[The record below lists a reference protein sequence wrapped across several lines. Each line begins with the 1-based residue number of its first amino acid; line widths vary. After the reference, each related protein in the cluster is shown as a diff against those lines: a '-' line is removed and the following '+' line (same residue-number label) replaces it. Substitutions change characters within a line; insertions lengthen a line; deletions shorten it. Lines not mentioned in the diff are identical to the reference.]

1 MACITIKLIILTLI
15 VLVMDV
21 EERLSLIMRY
31 PTEEV
36 LTVDELRQYL
46 ESGAKL
52 RHYIGF
58 EISGYIHIGTGIVS
72 LSKVVDLQRAGVEV
86 SILLADIHSWL
97 NNKLGGD
104 LDTIRKVANTYY
116 VETFKRVIELLG
128 GDPGS
133 VRFLMAS
140 DLYHNNDEYWYLIL
154 DLARIT
160 NLSDIR
166 HSLTILGRKM
176 GESVPM
182 SWLVYPLLQVA
193 DVFVIGSHIAH
204 GGIDQRKAYVL
215 AREVA
220 LKTKF
225 YPLMLNGERVKPIAL
240 FHSLIPAL
248 NITGRESKEELS
260 EMKMSKSLPDTAIFL
275 HDAAEEIR
283 QKILKAYC
291 PPREV
296 TMNPVMELA
305 HLFVFRERRSKPFV
319 IERPQQYGGG
329 RMEFWTFEE
338 LTKAYSEGKVHPLDL
353 KNAVA
358 EEVINYLD
366 PIIKWFHGGPGTRL
380 LEDMSNIM
388 RITR

>member
-1 MACITIKLIILTLI
+1 MDIEDKLALITK
-15 VLVMDV
+15 
-21 EERLSLIMRY
+21 Y

-36 LTVDELRQYL
+36 LTIDELRQYL
-46 ESGAKL
+46 ETGTKL
-52 RHYIGF
+52 KHYIGF
-58 EISGYIHIGTGIVS
+58 EISGFVHIGTGIVS

-104 LDTIRKVANTYY
+104 LELIRRVASRYY
-116 VETFKRVIELLG
+116 VDTFKKVIEVLG
-128 GDPGS
+128 GDPDN
-133 VRFLMAS
+133 VRFYMAS

-154 DLARIT
+154 DLARMT
-160 NLSDIR
+160 NLADIR

-176 GESVPM
+176 GESIPM

-215 AREVA
+215 ARELA
-220 LKTKF
+220 LKVRF
-225 YPLMLNGERVKPIAL
+225 YPLMLNNEKVKPIAL
-240 FHSLIPAL
+240 FHGLIPAL
-248 NITGRESKEELS
+248 NITGRESREELS

-275 HDAAEEIR
+275 HDDVDSIR

-296 TMNPVMELA
+296 KMNPVIELA
-305 HLFVFRERRSKPFV
+305 HLFLFRERRDKPFI

-329 RMEFWTFEE
+329 YLEFWSFDE
-338 LTKAYSEGKVHPLDL
+338 LVKAYADGKIHPLDL

-358 EEVINYLD
+358 NEVIKYLD
-366 PIIKWFHGGPGTRL
+366 PIIKWFQEGQGAKL
-380 LEDMSNIM
+380 IEEMDNIM
-388 RITR
+388 KITR

>member
-1 MACITIKLIILTLI
+1 MVLAMDIEERLTLI
-15 VLVMDV
+15 T
-21 EERLSLIMRY
+21 RY

-46 ESGAKL
+46 ETGVKL
-52 RHYIGF
+52 KHYIGF

-72 LSKVVDLQRAGVEV
+72 LSKVVDLQRAGIEV

-104 LDTIRKVANTYY
+104 LELIRRVANRYY
-116 VETFKRVIELLG
+116 VETFKKVVELLG
-128 GDPGS
+128 GDPDN
-133 VRFLMAS
+133 VRFYMAS

-154 DLARIT
+154 DLARMT
-160 NLSDIR
+160 NLADIR

-176 GESVPM
+176 GESIPM

-220 LKTKF
+220 LKVRF
-225 YPLMLNGERVKPIAL
+225 YPLTLNNEKVKPIAL

-248 NITGRESKEELS
+248 NITGKESKEELS

-275 HDAAEEIR
+275 HDSAETIR

-291 PPREV
+291 PPKE
-296 TMNPVMELA
+296 TQTNPVIELA
-305 HLFVFRERRSKPFV
+305 HLFSFRERRDKPFI

-329 RMEFWTFEE
+329 RLEFWTFDE
-338 LTKAYSEGKVHPLDL
+338 LIKAYSEGKIHPLDL

-358 EEVINYLD
+358 EEVVKYLE
-366 PIIKWFHGGPGTRL
+366 PIIKWFQEGAGRQVDRGD
-380 LEDMSNIM
+380 EWYNKGD
-388 RITR
+388 

>member
-1 MACITIKLIILTLI
+1 MA
-15 VLVMDV
+15 LVMDI
-21 EERLSLIMRY
+21 EERLSLITRY

-36 LTVDELRQYL
+36 LTIDELRQYM
-46 ESGAKL
+46 ETGARLK
-52 RHYIGF
+52 HYIGF

-72 LSKVVDLQRAGVEV
+72 LSKVVDLQKAGVEV

-104 LDTIRKVANTYY
+104 LDLIRKVANKYY
-116 VETFKRVIELLG
+116 VETFKKAIEVLG
-128 GDPGS
+128 GDPNS
-133 VRFLMAS
+133 VNFYMAS

-154 DLARIT
+154 DLARMT
-160 NLSDIR
+160 NLADIR

-176 GESVPM
+176 GESIPM

-220 LKTKF
+220 LKVRF
-225 YPLMLNGERVKPIAL
+225 YPLTLNGEKVKPIAL

-248 NITGRESKEELS
+248 NITGKESKEELS
-260 EMKMSKSLPDTAIFL
+260 ELKMSKSIPDTAIFL
-275 HDAAEEIR
+275 HDTEEDIR

-291 PPREV
+291 PPREIR
-296 TMNPVMELA
+296 MNPVIELA
-305 HLFVFRERRSKPFV
+305 HLFSFRERRSEPFI

-329 RMEFWTFEE
+329 RLEFWTFDE
-338 LTKAYSEGKVHPLDL
+338 LVKAYVEGKIHPLDL
-353 KNAVA
+353 KNAVVN
-358 EEVINYLD
+358 EVIKRLD
-366 PIIKWFHGGPGTRL
+366 PIIKWFQSGQGAHL
-380 LEDMSNIM
+380 LEEMNNIM
-388 RITR
+388 KITR

>member
-1 MACITIKLIILTLI
+1 MALIT
-15 VLVMDV
+15 
-21 EERLSLIMRY
+21 RY

-36 LTVDELRQYL
+36 LTIDELRQYL
-46 ESGAKL
+46 ETGLKL
-52 RHYIGF
+52 KHYIGF

-72 LSKVVDLQRAGVEV
+72 LSKVVDLQKAGVEV
-86 SILLADIHSWL
+86 SIMLADIHSWL

-104 LDTIRKVANTYY
+104 LELIRKVANRYY
-116 VETFKRVIELLG
+116 VETFRKAIELLG
-128 GDPGS
+128 GDPDS
-133 VRFLMAS
+133 VKFYMAS

-154 DLARIT
+154 DLARMT
-160 NLSDIR
+160 NLADIR

-176 GESVPM
+176 GESIPM

-220 LKTKF
+220 LKVRF
-225 YPLMLNGERVKPIAL
+225 HPLMLNNEKVKPIAL
-240 FHSLIPAL
+240 FHGLIPAL
-248 NITGRESKEELS
+248 NITGKESKEELS

-275 HDAAEEIR
+275 HDNVDSIR

-296 TMNPVMELA
+296 SMNPVIELA
-305 HLFVFRERRSKPFV
+305 HLFSFRESRDKPFT
-319 IERPQQYGGG
+319 IERPRQYGGG
-329 RMEFWTFEE
+329 YLEFWSFDE
-338 LTKAYSEGKVHPLDL
+338 LVRAYADGKIHPLDL

-358 EEVINYLD
+358 NEVVKYLE
-366 PIIKWFHGGPGTRL
+366 PIIKWFQEGQGAKL
-380 LEDMSNIM
+380 IEEMNNIM

>member
-1 MACITIKLIILTLI
+1 
-15 VLVMDV
+15 MDI
-21 EERLSLIMRY
+21 EERLSLITRY

-36 LTVDELRQYL
+36 LTIDELRQYM
-46 ESGAKL
+46 ETGARLK
-52 RHYIGF
+52 HYIGF

-72 LSKVVDLQRAGVEV
+72 LSKVVDLQKAGVEV

-104 LDTIRKVANTYY
+104 LDLIRKVANKYY
-116 VETFKRVIELLG
+116 VETFKKAIEVLG
-128 GDPGS
+128 GDPNS
-133 VRFLMAS
+133 VNFYMAS

-154 DLARIT
+154 DLARMT
-160 NLSDIR
+160 NLADIR

-176 GESVPM
+176 GESIPM

-220 LKTKF
+220 LKVRF
-225 YPLMLNGERVKPIAL
+225 YPLTLNGEKVKPIAL

-248 NITGRESKEELS
+248 NITGKESKEELS
-260 EMKMSKSLPDTAIFL
+260 ELKMSKSIPDTAIFL
-275 HDAAEEIR
+275 HDTEEDIR

-296 TMNPVMELA
+296 RMNPVIELA
-305 HLFVFRERRSKPFV
+305 HLFSFRERRSEPFI

-329 RMEFWTFEE
+329 RLEFWTFDE
-338 LTKAYSEGKVHPLDL
+338 LVKAYVEGKIHPLDL
-353 KNAVA
+353 KNAVVN
-358 EEVINYLD
+358 EMIKRLD
-366 PIIKWFHGGPGTRL
+366 PIIKWFQSGQGAHL
-380 LEDMSNIM
+380 LEEMNNIM
-388 RITR
+388 KITR

>member
-1 MACITIKLIILTLI
+1 MIT
-15 VLVMDV
+15 
-21 EERLSLIMRY
+21 RY

-46 ESGAKL
+46 ETGAKL
-52 RHYIGF
+52 KHYIGF

-72 LSKVVDLQRAGVEV
+72 LSKVVDLQRAGIEV
-86 SILLADIHSWL
+86 SILLADVHSWL

-104 LDTIRKVANTYY
+104 LELIRKVANRYY
-116 VETFKRVIELLG
+116 VETFKKAIEVLG
-128 GDPGS
+128 GDPDN
-133 VRFLMAS
+133 VKFYMAS

-154 DLARIT
+154 DLARMT
-160 NLSDIR
+160 NLADIR

-176 GESVPM
+176 GESIPM

-220 LKTKF
+220 LRVRF
-225 YPLMLNGERVKPIAL
+225 YPLMLNNEKVKPIAL

-248 NITGRESKEELS
+248 NITGKESKEELS

-275 HDAAEEIR
+275 HDSAEAIR

-291 PPREV
+291 PPRE
-296 TMNPVMELA
+296 TKMNPVIELA
-305 HLFVFRERRSKPFV
+305 HLFSFRERRDKPFI

-329 RMEFWTFEE
+329 RLEFWTFDE
-338 LTKAYSEGKVHPLDL
+338 LVKAYTEGKIHPLDL

-358 EEVINYLD
+358 DEVVKYLE
-366 PIIKWFHGGPGTRL
+366 PIIKWFQEGQGAKL
-380 LEDMSNIM
+380 IEEMSSIM
-388 RITR
+388 KITR

>member
-1 MACITIKLIILTLI
+1 MMDTEDRLALIT
-15 VLVMDV
+15 
-21 EERLSLIMRY
+21 RY

-46 ESGAKL
+46 ETGDKL

-58 EISGYIHIGTGIVS
+58 EISGYIHIGSGIVS
-72 LSKVVDLQRAGVEV
+72 LSKVVDLQKAGVEV

-104 LDTIRKVANTYY
+104 LDTIRRVANTYY
-116 VETFKRVIELLG
+116 RETFRKIVEVLG
-128 GDPGS
+128 GDPDG
-133 VRFLMAS
+133 VKFYMAS
-140 DLYHNNDEYWYLIL
+140 ELYHNNDDYWYLIL
-154 DLARIT
+154 DLARMT
-160 NLSDIR
+160 NLADAR

-176 GESVPM
+176 GEAIPM

-215 AREVA
+215 ARELA
-220 LKTKF
+220 LKVRF

-248 NITGRESKEELS
+248 NITGKESKEELS
-260 EMKMSKSLPDTAIFL
+260 ELKMSKSLPDTAIFL
-275 HDAAEEIR
+275 HDTAEEIR
-283 QKILKAYC
+283 QKILRAYC
-291 PPREV
+291 PPREIK
-296 TMNPVMELA
+296 MNPIIELTHIFA
-305 HLFVFRERRSKPFV
+305 FRENRDKPFI

-338 LTKAYSEGKVHPLDL
+338 FVKAYVEGKIHPLDL
-353 KNAVA
+353 KNAIA
-358 EEVINYLD
+358 EETINRLD
-366 PIIKWFHGGPGTRL
+366 PIIKWFHGGPGDRL
-380 LEDMSNIM
+380 IKEMESIM

>member
-1 MACITIKLIILTLI
+1 
-15 VLVMDV
+15 MDI
-21 EERLSLIMRY
+21 EERLSLITRY

-36 LTVDELRQYL
+36 LTIDELRQYM
-46 ESGAKL
+46 ETGARLK
-52 RHYIGF
+52 HYIGF

-72 LSKVVDLQRAGVEV
+72 LSKVVDLQKAGVEV

-104 LDTIRKVANTYY
+104 LDLIRKVANKYY
-116 VETFKRVIELLG
+116 VETFKKAIEVLG
-128 GDPGS
+128 GDPNS
-133 VRFLMAS
+133 VNFYMAS

-154 DLARIT
+154 DLARMT
-160 NLSDIR
+160 NLADIR

-176 GESVPM
+176 GESIPM

-220 LKTKF
+220 LKVRF
-225 YPLMLNGERVKPIAL
+225 YPLTLNGEKVKPIAL

-248 NITGRESKEELS
+248 NITGKESKEELS
-260 EMKMSKSLPDTAIFL
+260 ELKMSKSIPDTAIFL
-275 HDAAEEIR
+275 HDTEEDIR

-291 PPREV
+291 PPREIR
-296 TMNPVMELA
+296 MNPVIELA
-305 HLFVFRERRSKPFV
+305 HLFSFRERRSEPFI

-329 RMEFWTFEE
+329 RLEFWTFDE
-338 LTKAYSEGKVHPLDL
+338 LVKAYVEGKIHPLDL
-353 KNAVA
+353 KNAVVN
-358 EEVINYLD
+358 EVIKRLD
-366 PIIKWFHGGPGTRL
+366 PIIKWFQSGQGAHL
-380 LEDMSNIM
+380 LEEMNNIM
-388 RITR
+388 KITR